1 MIRHSKCWLAQILHI
16 QKLNKKF
23 FLLSESAQQ
32 ILSQIKQSWWIL
44 LVGSPNGQL
53 LPGLNSH
60 KCSWGSPGPAS
71 FSWTTQLTTLL
82 LTHQLFW
89 WWNVVGLVEAT
100 RFHCP
105 TLRPHSNHHF
115 CPHRFPNHDHM
126 CNRLVSPFH
135 YYWKLLVSIIISELS
150 VSIPRG
156 VPEHKVLRIPYLYH
170 HIWTQSQERDPQV

>member
-1 MIRHSKCWLAQILHI
+1 MLVGEILHI
-16 QKLNKKF
+16 QKLNKNF

-53 LPGLNSH
+53 LLGLNSH